1 MDRTYADRLQ
11 YRSKIFRESS
21 HIAIGVHNDDRIRP
35 AVLELYTFLLGTYLP
50 KRFPQMFKLHFASFE
65 TGDQFMFEN
74 LITKQIF
81 PTAPTKV
88 TTTETL
94 LRTLGVTI
102 DTDFLFLLPEVASE
116 SDDPK
121 YVLQAYVCVCPSGW
135 DPREK
140 LGKRLAAI
148 HGPVPGYKDK
158 LEGSMDKYFKNLEV
172 GKYVKRANWGITEH
186 EELFMPD
193 PDSNHGREG
202 AETKAALEINPDKV
216 RVIYVARS
224 QLTMNT
230 DVPPC
235 REANPEPAAEK

>member
-1 MDRTYADRLQ
+1 MDRTYAERLQ
-11 YRSKIFRESS
+11 YRSKILKKSAN
-21 HIAIGVHNDDRIRP
+21 IAIGVHDDKRIRP

-50 KRFPQMFKLHFASFE
+50 KRFPNMFKLHFASFE

-81 PTAPTKV
+81 PTVPTKV
-88 TTTETL
+88 TTTDTL

-102 DTDFLFLLPEVASE
+102 DTDFLFLLPEQASE

-172 GKYVKRANWGITEH
+172 GKYVKRANWGITQNK
-186 EELFMPD
+186 ELFMPD

-202 AETKAALEINPDKV
+202 AETQAALEIDPDKV
-216 RVIYVARS
+216 RTIQSAEIL
-224 QLTMNT
+224 LTINL
-230 DVPPC
+230 DISSC
-235 REANPEPAAEK
+235 